1 MTNVELDNN
10 INFIFMRDQNLPP
23 LQNNMLI
30 GEITSTLSSW
40 GIKIRQPLWPIC
52 WMVVIT
58 ATLSSWGIKI
68 RKAGHQ
74 LPANVQVAANMF
86 ETCFRWPQK
95 TEPNDTKHQQNP
107 TNRYKSCFVQLS
119 PDSRTEVFVAYSW
132 RFIFFSRLAQI
143 VELQGALGTVVCL
156 RH

>member
-23 LQNNMLI
+23 LRNNMLI

-40 GIKIRQPLWPIC
+40 GIKIRHPLWPIC

-74 LPANVQVAANMF
+74 LQANVQVAANMF

-107 TNRYKSCFVQLS
+107 TNRYKSCFV
-119 PDSRTEVFVAYSW
+119 PRTEVFVAHSW
-132 RFIFFSRLAQI
+132 RFIFFSRLAKI
-143 VELQGALGTVVCL
+143 VELQGALGIVVCL